1 MPLENWIQ
9 HCKVAQFLYDWQTI
23 IAGVLALLAA
33 IITIWETRRIADRQ
47 IATSGEDAKK
57 VIAATR
63 EQTETTVRL
72 ERERVTEEAKAFH
85 FLLEAAMARVLADAN
100 AAKEDFRGAGSR
112 L

>member
-9 HCKVAQFLYDWQTI
+9 HSRVDQFLYDWQTV
-23 IAGVLALLAA
+23 IAGFLAFVAGVGTVVAA
-33 IITIWETRRIADRQ
+33 IWAIWETRRIADRQ

-72 ERERVTEEAKAFH
+72 ERMR
-85 FLLEAAMARVLADAN
+85 D
-100 AAKEDFRGAGSR
+100 AAKSLAAAFELQSAIGRCRSAILGKR
-112 L
+112 N